1 MENNNNEEYNE
12 KAYNIFDLLN
22 QFRSNPRQLA
32 HHLKKLKKYLD
43 KSTNVLSEPGKV
55 QFQMIEGE
63 KVINETI
70 KYLKKLPPIPPLE
83 WEDALT
89 LSAQHHV
96 NDIGP
101 KGILSYQSSDGTEP
115 EDRITQYGNYMDAL
129 GENIDFGPNDEIG
142 VIVSMALDDGE
153 VERPH
158 RENLFNSEYKK
169 IGIACGAH
177 KTEYEM
183 CVMDFAA
190 EFFPNKKAVNKKLY
204 GNNYLD
210 NIQNNDDDNDDAYQ
224 KAYNLLKASLLLK
237 KENNINTSANYNN
250 SSRNNISNNIN
261 NINNS
266 NENVGNENVG
276 EENNNTNILDN
287 KDINSNSSKNNI
299 SIINSNN
306 NNLINNNN
314 LKNNPPN
321 NNSSNNNDINSN
333 ALNHK
338 ILINN
343 IINSI
348 KLDEIE
354 KMKREVKEINSHKK
368 FIQKKIEIF
377 TTVTYRL
384 EDGTERK
391 VNEVK
396 THIINGQN

>member
-1 MENNNNEEYNE
+1 MENNDNEEYSE
-12 KAYNIFDLLN
+12 KAYNIFNLLN
-22 QFRSNPRQLA
+22 QFRANPRQLA
-32 HHLKKLKKYLD
+32 HHLEKLKKYLD

-321 NNSSNNNDINSN
+321 NNSSNNNDFNSN

-354 KMKREVKEINSHKK
+354 KMKREVKEISSHKK

>member
-1 MENNNNEEYNE
+1 M
-12 KAYNIFDLLN
+12 
-22 QFRSNPRQLA
+22 
-32 HHLKKLKKYLD
+32 
-43 KSTNVLSEPGKV
+43 
-55 QFQMIEGE
+55 
-63 KVINETI
+63 
-70 KYLKKLPPIPPLE
+70 
-83 WEDALT
+83 
-89 LSAQHHV
+89 
-96 NDIGP
+96 
-101 KGILSYQSSDGTEP
+101 
-115 EDRITQYGNYMDAL
+115 
-129 GENIDFGPNDEIG
+129 
-142 VIVSMALDDGE
+142 
-153 VERPH
+153 
-158 RENLFNSEYKK
+158 
-169 IGIACGAH
+169 
-177 KTEYEM
+177 
-183 CVMDFAA
+183 
-190 EFFPNKKAVNKKLY
+190 
-204 GNNYLD
+204 
-210 NIQNNDDDNDDAYQ
+210 
-224 KAYNLLKASLLLK
+224 
-237 KENNINTSANYNN
+237 
-250 SSRNNISNNIN
+250 
-261 NINNS
+261 
-266 NENVGNENVG
+266 GNENVA

>member
-1 MENNNNEEYNE
+1 MENNNNEDYNE
-12 KAYNIFDLLN
+12 KAYNIFNLLN
-22 QFRSNPRQLA
+22 QFRANPRQLA
-32 HHLKKLKKYLD
+32 HHLEKLKKYLD
-43 KSTNVLSEPGKV
+43 KSTNVVSEPGKV

-63 KVINETI
+63 KVINEAI
-70 KYLKKLPPIPPLE
+70 KYLKKLPPITPLE

-89 LSAQHHV
+89 QSAQQHV

-115 EDRITQYGNYMDAL
+115 EARITNYGNYMDAL

-158 RENLFNSEYKK
+158 RENLFNNDYKK

-190 EFFPNKKAVNKKLY
+190 EFFPNKKAVRNKLF

-210 NIQNNDDDNDDAYQ
+210 NIQNNDDDDAYQ
-224 KAYNLLKASLLLK
+224 NAYNLLKNSLLLK
-237 KENNINTSANYNN
+237 KENNINSSVNNNN
-250 SSRNNISNNIN
+250 SSKNNISNNIN
-261 NINNS
+261 NNIKNS
-266 NENVGNENVG
+266 RENMENEKKD
-276 EENNNTNILDN
+276 EENNNNTVLDK
-287 KDINSNSSKNNI
+287 KDINTISSKNNI
-299 SIINSNN
+299 SIINTNN
-306 NNLINNNN
+306 NNVNNNN
-314 LKNNPPN
+314 NFKDNPY
-321 NNSSNNNDINSN
+321 NNND
-333 ALNHK
+333 LNHN

-348 KLDEIE
+348 KLAEIE
-354 KMKREVKEINSHKK
+354 KMKREVKEINSHKN
-368 FIQKKIEIF
+368 FVQKKIEIF